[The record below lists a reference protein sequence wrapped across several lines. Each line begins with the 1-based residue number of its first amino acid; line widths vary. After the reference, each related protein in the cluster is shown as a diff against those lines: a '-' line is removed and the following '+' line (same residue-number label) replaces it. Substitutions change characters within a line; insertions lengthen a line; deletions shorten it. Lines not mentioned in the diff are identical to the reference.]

1 MKRGCDVAVIGA
13 GVVGMATAKALVLL
27 AHSESALTIGDH
39 SRSSSL
45 ARAPRPLAEMLAL
58 HGMRHER
65 HFRVHAVLFYCCYTT
80 PGQDSCSRK
89 GRSGR
94 EARVGPA
101 AATKRKG
108 HLESST

>member
-1 MKRGCDVAVIGA
+1 MAVPC
-13 GVVGMATAKALVLL
+13 V
-27 AHSESALTIGDH
+27 SRR
-39 SRSSSL
+39 RSSFIVLSGL
-45 ARAPRPLAEMLAL
+45 EGTYAVPLTGPGYLQQLRDATRPLAEMLAL

-65 HFRVHAVLFYCCYTT
+65 HFRVQAVLFYCCYTT